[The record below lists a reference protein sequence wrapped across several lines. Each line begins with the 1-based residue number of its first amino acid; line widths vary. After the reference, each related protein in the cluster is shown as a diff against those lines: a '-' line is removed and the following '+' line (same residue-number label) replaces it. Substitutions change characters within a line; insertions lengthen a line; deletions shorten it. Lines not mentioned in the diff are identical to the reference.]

1 MFSERTGELS
11 FDDDNDE
18 ATVSKKTE
26 LRQAIIRVAFDQA
39 STVIKAL
46 LLFNGGAILGILS
59 FIAQSKDNASMK
71 LSVNKVADAMALFG
85 GGAIAALACAFLT
98 FMAASMHAHAQL
110 NQGYDKSLGVRT
122 VGIWLALFSIFLFS
136 FGIWSAVAGIR

>member
-1 MFSERTGELS
+1 MFSERKNEFSLE
-11 FDDDNDE
+11 NEDE
-18 ATVSKKTE
+18 DPVSKKTE

-59 FIAQSKDNASMK
+59 FIAQSKDSASLK
-71 LSVNKVADAMALFG
+71 LSINRVADAMALFG

-98 FMAASMHAHAQL
+98 FMAASMHAHAPL
-110 NQGYDKSLGVRT
+110 NYGYDESLGVRMC
-122 VGIWLALFSIFLFS
+122 GIWLALFSIFLFS
-136 FGIWSAVAGIR
+136 FGIWSAVAGMR